1 MSVLS
6 PQMIR
11 QESLRW
17 TNLIDVSWHIL
28 SCYSAELTNTYRIDY
43 KQSIL
48 NQLIC

>member
-17 TNLIDVSWHIL
+17 TEPDRCFMAKM
-28 SCYSAELTNTYRIDY
+28 SCYSAELTNTYRI
-43 KQSIL
+43 KL
-48 NQLIC
+48 